1 MFYRFRH
8 PTCLVNLLS
17 KPVDVPLLI
26 AVGVGPTLCIC
37 VANVSFI
44 ESWYLKKKLYLSKRD
59 LQTSALFC
67 VAYKF
72 FVFKRRKYDFCFAVP
87 STTLHYLKVRYHFI
101 LQFTLYFIK
110 LMKFKIFNYLRYIII
125 TKHFI

>member
-72 FVFKRRKYDFCFAVP
+72 FVFKRRKYICFAVP
-87 STTLHYLKVRYHFI
+87 STILRYLKVRYHFI

-110 LMKFKIFNYLRYIII
+110 LMKFKIFHYLRYIII